1 MTTIDVLYIRN
12 FRKLESSNYNSEG
25 FSMKSYLDL
34 KELQAKV
41 GELPFLP
48 SVLTQLL
55 QLNKEDES
63 YFDQVILLARKD
75 PSISTLI
82 LKMANSTT
90 LSSTAKIVTLPR
102 AMSRIGT
109 HCIAGYMAAVGVTR
123 VFIPVDE
130 EHKLLWKHS
139 IETATIAE
147 FLAVEMP
154 ELKVDKGMAYLCGLL
169 HDIGRFVMFDTAPKA
184 LEDTASSSWS
194 SAQEL
199 PKVEKKILGYDHSE
213 VGLMACK
220 HWKLPKIICNV
231 VRGHH
236 MYSIF
241 STKNVLEEVRH
252 LMLIIQ
258 FSDFISVNISKHPE
272 WLELPANQLEAKI
285 KEFCVHKL
293 WESIRLPMEALS
305 MELPVLMKSS
315 RIMTQSIG
323 CS

>member
-1 MTTIDVLYIRN
+1 M
-12 FRKLESSNYNSEG
+12 E
-25 FSMKSYLDL
+25 SYLDL
-34 KELQAKV
+34 KEVQAKIT
-41 GELPFLP
+41 ELPFLP

-55 QLNKEDES
+55 QLNKDDES

-75 PSISTLI
+75 PSVSTLI
-82 LKMANSTT
+82 LKMANSSTFTT
-90 LSSTAKIVTLPR
+90 KAKINSLQR

-109 HCIAGYMAAVGVTR
+109 HCIAGYMAAVGVAR

-139 IETATIAE
+139 IETAIIAE
-147 FLAVEMP
+147 FLAFKLP
-154 ELKVDKGMAYLCGLL
+154 ELRVDKGMAYLCGLL

-184 LEDTASSSWS
+184 LEETPSTSWS
-194 SAQEL
+194 SAQEF
-199 PKVEKKILGYDHSE
+199 PKIEKKILGYDHSE

-220 HWKLPKIICNV
+220 HWQLPKIICNV

-241 STKNVLEEVRH
+241 GKKEVLEEVRN

-258 FSDFISVNISKHPE
+258 FADLISMSLSKKPE
-272 WLELPANQLEAKI
+272 WLELPAKQFETNI

-293 WESIRLPMEALS
+293 WGAVNLPTGELSI
-305 MELPVLMKSS
+305 ELPFLMKNS
-315 RIMTQSIG
+315 RAMVQSIG
-323 CS
+323 CA